1 MRKLLF
7 TFLFTAHIVSFAQK
21 EAKEG
26 TKPIPKPQSFIT
38 SHQGTFG
45 GKSMKYSEAS
55 FKTGEFDIVQT
66 PKTSLIVLGTAQDA
80 GSPHIACAKDCCRN
94 LLESP
99 TVSRKVVAL
108 GLLDVENEKT
118 YLFEATPNITE
129 QLKILKGNA
138 PFDASEIPNGIFLT
152 HAHIGHYT
160 GLMYLGKEGVNT
172 KKSKVYAMPRM
183 KTFLETNGP
192 WSQLVIDENISLQE
206 IRNKEQ
212 INLSPKL
219 KIIPIR
225 VPHRDEYSETIGF
238 KIIGPNKVVL
248 FIPDIDK
255 WSKWETNI
263 IDAVAQVDIALLD
276 ATFFNAEEINNRDI
290 TEIPHPFVIETME
303 LFKDQPKS
311 MKKKIHF
318 IHLNHTNPL
327 LDPASE
333 QSKEVMVKGFKIA
346 RINAIIEL

>member
-1 MRKLLF
+1 ML
-7 TFLFTAHIVSFAQK
+7 
-21 EAKEG
+21 
-26 TKPIPKPQSFIT
+26 KPINSILLLALLSLLGCQERKEKPAI
-38 SHQGTFG
+38 
-45 GKSMKYSEAS
+45 AS
-55 FKTGEFDIVQT
+55 GQYLTI
-66 PKTSLIVLGTAQDA
+66 LGIAQDA
-80 GSPHIACAKDCCRN
+80 GYPQVDCKKECCEPFHIGIEKKKRVT
-94 LLESP
+94 S
-99 TVSRKVVAL
+99 L
-108 GLLDVENEKT
+108 GLVDVTSNEKW
-118 YLFEATPNITE
+118 LFDATPDITSQIDE
-129 QLKILKGNA
+129 LNRNHSGQGPILSGV
-138 PFDASEIPNGIFLT
+138 FLT